1 MDNMGKIQKASRRF
15 RRLFLAAVYL
25 VPLAAAVQWT
35 FINDLPVSMAERM
48 LPLVDVRGELTPL
61 VRLGAFLVS
70 MIPAAVLMA
79 AARNLARL
87 FGLYEQGQVFGRENV
102 ACFRRL
108 AVLLFWWVGA
118 GLVYEPLMSL
128 VVTAMNPP
136 GQHTITLGFS
146 GLDLTALVT
155 GGILSVLAW
164 VMDLGRAMQ
173 EDQELTV

>member
-1 MDNMGKIQKASRRF
+1 MDNVDKIRKASRRF
-15 RRLFLAAVYL
+15 RRLFQAAVYL
-25 VPLAAAVQWT
+25 VPLAVALQWA
-35 FINDLPVSMAERM
+35 FINDLPAPMAERM
-48 LPLVDVRGELTPL
+48 LPPVVVHGELTPL

-87 FGLYEQGQVFGRENV
+87 FGYYEQGRVFGRENV

-118 GLVYEPLMSL
+118 GLVHEPLMSL

-136 GQHTITLGFS
+136 GQHTITLGLS

>member
-1 MDNMGKIQKASRRF
+1 MDTMDRIRKVSRRF
-15 RRLFLAAVYL
+15 RRLFQASACI
-25 VPLAAAVQWT
+25 VPVVVALQWT
-35 FINDLPVSMAERM
+35 FINDLPFAMSERM
-48 LPLVDVRGELTPL
+48 LPVGARGELTPV

-79 AARNLARL
+79 AARSLARL
-87 FGLYEQGQVFGRENV
+87 FGLYERGLVFGRENV

-108 AVLLFWWVGA
+108 AVLLFCWVGA
-118 GLVYEPLMSL
+118 GLVYEPLLSL

-136 GQHTITLGFS
+136 GQHVISLGIS

-155 GGILSVLAW
+155 GGVLSVLAW